1 MAEDDKDQDQKT
13 EEPSQRRL
21 EQSREKGQ
29 TFISKE
35 VMNWFFMGSCAVV
48 LIWVLPFT
56 ASGMM
61 NVLTPFLAAPD
72 QMILAPDGLHRLSR
86 HMFTQ
91 IAPKVALP
99 LLVLFIVI
107 IIISVLQ
114 VGSSISLKSLTPKM
128 SRISIKQGLKKIFSK
143 NAVMEFLKTVLKAII
158 LIVSLYFLFKN
169 HVFEIKT
176 WTHLTLRQTL
186 NVGDKLI
193 FKLFLTILIILF
205 FLAALDYIYQRYEFM
220 KNLRMTKQE
229 VKEEHKESDGDPAIK
244 QRIRQLRME
253 RSRNRMMQN
262 IPTATVVITN
272 PTHYSV
278 ALTYDHETMDAP
290 RVVAKGQDHL
300 ALLIRERAKQ
310 FDIPIIENAPIARSL
325 YSRVDLDKEIPE
337 DTYRA
342 VADIIRFVQELKNQ
356 RF

>member
-1 MAEDDKDQDQKT
+1 
-13 EEPSQRRL
+13 
-21 EQSREKGQ
+21 
-29 TFISKE
+29 
-35 VMNWFFMGSCAVV
+35 
-48 LIWVLPFT
+48 
-56 ASGMM
+56 
-61 NVLTPFLAAPD
+61 
-72 QMILAPDGLHRLSR
+72 
-86 HMFTQ
+86 
-91 IAPKVALP
+91 
-99 LLVLFIVI
+99 
-107 IIISVLQ
+107 
-114 VGSSISLKSLTPKM
+114 
-128 SRISIKQGLKKIFSK
+128 
-143 NAVMEFLKTVLKAII
+143 
-158 LIVSLYFLFKN
+158 
-169 HVFEIKT
+169 
-176 WTHLTLRQTL
+176 
-186 NVGDKLI
+186 
-193 FKLFLTILIILF
+193 
-205 FLAALDYIYQRYEFM
+205 
-220 KNLRMTKQE
+220 

-278 ALTYDHETMDAP
+278 ALAYDHETMDAP